1 MSENEDSQEKK
12 EKYLYLVCK
21 ILYYTYKQHLKKKG
35 KYNFITLLKEKLE
48 F

>member
-21 ILYYTYKQHLKKKG
+21 ILYYTYKQ
-35 KYNFITLLKEKLE
+35 N
-48 F
+48 